1 MKGGVGQYT
10 WGQISTHRHFNTL
23 QICRAA
29 ALATASRKQR
39 RPAREHSVQQLLQMP
54 GRAVPTFEQVVVV
67 LLPVHSEEKEGKN
80 EGQPCVVRKQE
91 FPSQI
96 SPASSKL
103 RLRCS
108 SKFVVEIRG
117 ICAVPVCVKNNV
129 ILVF

>member
-1 MKGGVGQYT
+1 MRYLP
-10 WGQISTHRHFNTL
+10 S
-23 QICRAA
+23 
-29 ALATASRKQR
+29 
-39 RPAREHSVQQLLQMP
+39 
-54 GRAVPTFEQVVVV
+54 FEQVVVV
-67 LLPVHSEEKEGKN
+67 LLPVHSEEKEGN

-117 ICAVPVCVKNNV
+117 ICAVPVFVKNNV